1 MKKILFLALGFSLVL
16 SACLPTFLQP
26 AASPAPEV
34 DLAGTADVL
43 VQQTL
48 QAQPQPS
55 PTLAPSNTPVV
66 VNPTQTQVPPTP
78 TETQNSFLL
87 TLTATLGTGTVSSAP
102 GPSGTPTVTVTGTLP
117 TSTPTIAAGAAPTET
132 LHPRFYGTLP
142 PSLPSGTVTLI
153 NKSKTEAYISLQCTT
168 SDGNVTIIE
177 YPVSGG
183 FDVKAPSG
191 KYIYVAWVGG
201 NKMSGGFG
209 LGTGDQVTIKLYKDK
224 VVVSNK

>member
-1 MKKILFLALGFSLVL
+1 MRKIFLLFIGFSLVL
-16 SACLPTFLQP
+16 SACLPNST
-26 AASPAPEV
+26 SPAPEIN
-34 DLAGTADVL
+34 LEGTANAL

-55 PTLAPSNTPVV
+55 PTLVPSNTPVV
-66 VNPTQTQVPPTP
+66 TTPTLTLIPPTP

-87 TLTATLGTGTVSSAP
+87 TLTATLGTGTAAGST
-102 GPSGTPTVTVTGTLP
+102 GPSETPTVTATGTLP
-117 TSTPTIAAGAAPTET
+117 TSTPTTAAIAIPTET

-201 NKMSGGFG
+201 NKMTGSFG
-209 LGTGDQVTIKLYKDK
+209 LSTGDQVTIQLYKDK
-224 VVVSNK
+224 VVVTNK